1 MEIKNTRKLGLKDY
15 AKIELKETKR
25 AANASE
31 FKLRVVDGKVTVEEL
46 THMLTLARGSKS
58 YKKNAENFQF
68 KLKSDSKGQYLML
81 KQQGLWSNLK
91 GYFGKGHEAR
101 EKERAAAKNFINNL
115 LKDSQLPDKAYTDK
129 KYDNQISLKQAKE
142 YQLSMMNTSSIS
154 PTMTKGLE
162 MVGVKDRPLQKA
174 KEPEKITMD
183 MLARNSIGPEDDEQ
197 SIEKLL
203 LDKQSTGNI
212 SYQHIVSN
220 EVNVKNVSLKE
231 EIIPRKNSLMPAP
244 SEAHESNRILAANYG
259 GSQIEVEDDEQSQ
272 DSFIEK
278 NRNSN
283 DVQQLNDYIL
293 GMLLKDHNSSSYD

>member
-183 MLARNSIGPEDDEQ
+183 ILARNSIGPEDDEQ
-197 SIEKLL
+197 QIDNFRSFEYV
-203 LDKQSTGNI
+203 QNNI
-212 SYQHIVSN
+212 PQNEDVVNNDSPKEAKIASHNSYMA
-220 EVNVKNVSLKE
+220 E
-231 EIIPRKNSLMPAP
+231 P
-244 SEAHESNRILAANYG
+244 SEAHESNRILAANYAS
-259 GSQIEVEDDEQSQ
+259 SQIEVEDDDQSQ
-272 DSFIEK
+272 DSFIVK
-278 NRNSN
+278 DRNSN
-283 DVQQLNDYIL
+283 DDQ
-293 GMLLKDHNSSSYD
+293 LLKDFMFGVLLKDKNSDPDYY